1 MLVSQRPTEHL
12 QSQWVLRMMDD
23 RIGGGV
29 VVGLTAR
36 SWRRLHKK
44 GKGCR
49 ENRVQA
55 ESGSRGLNEEW
66 VT

>member
-1 MLVSQRPTEHL
+1 
-12 QSQWVLRMMDD
+12 MMDD
-23 RIGGGV
+23 RIGRGV

-55 ESGSRGLNEEW
+55 ESESRRLNEEW
-66 VT
+66 VTSDCQLPAALSIHTLK